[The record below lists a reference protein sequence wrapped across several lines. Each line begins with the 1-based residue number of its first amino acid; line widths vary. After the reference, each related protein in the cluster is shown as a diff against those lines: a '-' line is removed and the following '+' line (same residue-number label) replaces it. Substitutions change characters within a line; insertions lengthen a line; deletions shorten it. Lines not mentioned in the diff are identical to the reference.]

1 MTAER
6 DRSPEL
12 DQVRQLPFPQVPVT
26 DGWALI
32 DAAIEGAADPERIAR
47 IENLATNDLSGDL

>member
-1 MTAER
+1 MTAGH

-12 DQVRQLPFPQVPVT
+12 DQVRQLLFPQVPAT
-26 DGWALI
+26 KGWALI
-32 DAAIEGAADPERIAR
+32 DAAIEGAADLERIER